1 MFVDAGWSVHEL
13 FSLKPSLKQHYLIF
27 SRYGPRASS
36 LTPVCYIWLCIYS
49 LEYLKQKINSDV
61 GKVDLEG
68 SEITIGSLCVA
79 KFTEDDM

>member
-1 MFVDAGWSVHEL
+1 MN
-13 FSLKPSLKQHYLIF
+13 FSPKTVKQQYLIF

-36 LTPVCYIWLCIYS
+36 CLYVKFDLFIYS

-61 GKVDLEG
+61 GKVDLDG